1 LRTAHFVVPD
11 SIDDP
16 SRPSGGNVYDRK
28 VIRSLTGS
36 GWQVR
41 EHTIAGPWPQPDE
54 SAERALTDTLAC
66 IPDNSVVVVDGLLT
80 GGTPPVVVSAAARLR
95 LVVLMHLPL
104 GHQPPG
110 HELPCAPEHE
120 RSVLAAA
127 SAAIVTSDWARR
139 LLLGMYDDLDP
150 RRVHVA
156 APGVDAA
163 PHAAGTPLGGQLL
176 CVAAVTW
183 HKGYDL
189 LIDAMSALTELS
201 WQCTCVGVLDREPA
215 FAAELQRRT
224 AHLELADRIVFTG
237 PVVGAALDRLYA
249 SADLL
254 LVPSRGETYGMV
266 VSEALARGLP
276 VVAAAVGGVPDT
288 IGRARNGHRP
298 GLLIPPDDAP
308 ALAAAIRRWLDDE
321 SLRATLRHAASLRRS
336 TLPSWS
342 VTAQRVADVLAEVAA

>member
-1 LRTAHFVVPD
+1 VRTAHFVVPE

-16 SRPSGGNVYDRK
+16 TRPSGGNVYDRK
-28 VIRSLTGS
+28 VIHFLTDS
-36 GWQVR
+36 GWHVH
-41 EHTIAGPWPQPDE
+41 EHAIAGTWPRPDE
-54 SAERALTDTLAC
+54 SAERALTDALSR

-80 GGTPPVVVSAAARLR
+80 AGAPPVVVPAAARLR

-110 HELPCAPEHE
+110 HELPSAHEHE

-127 SAAIVTSDWARR
+127 SAAIVTSEWARR
-139 LLLGMYDDLDP
+139 LLLRMYDDLDP
-150 RRVHVA
+150 CRVQVA
-156 APGVDAA
+156 APGVDTA
-163 PHAAGTPLGGQLL
+163 PRAAGTPLGGQLL

-189 LIDAMSALTELS
+189 LLGALSALTALS

-215 FAAELQRRT
+215 FVAELRRRT
-224 AHLELADRIVFTG
+224 ASHELANRIVFTG
-237 PVVGAALDRLYA
+237 PVVGADLDRLYA

-254 LVPSRGETYGMV
+254 LLPSRGETYGMAL
-266 VSEALARGLP
+266 SEALARGIP

-288 IGRARNGHRP
+288 IGRVRNGHRP
-298 GLLIPPDDAP
+298 GLLIPPDDAT
-308 ALAAAIRRWLDDE
+308 ALAAAIRSWLDDE
-321 SLRATLRHAASLRRS
+321 SLRAALRHAASLRRS

-342 VTAQRVADVLAEVAA
+342 ATAQRVAGVLAEVAA